1 MIPEALPKKALTQPD
16 GSSSFPPQLS
26 SLFSNG
32 RAKIFADERDGVT
45 ASDAARIW
53 GGQGEQYRPSVN
65 TETRT
70 IEVMRNAQMSPIKE
84 KGPAVGPQQVAR
96 SNDGSMF
103 FEMDV
108 PAVAYGTVTTGGMSG
123 VQVGPIEVPV
133 ASTIV
138 EETENTAARV
148 RDVAAMAERMD
159 NIKTERIPCPRL
171 AGATF
176 GPGMGGLAMFKNGD
190 VKKMWFW
197 YDRAG
202 SSRLAGIPSSISAPE
217 QEFSEP
223 GIADKPGGDGTHE
236 VAESKVS
243 RPRDY
248 PRTMKDLMSM
258 VAAAK
263 EAQWGEVNESDAD
276 SNDQEQSAG
285 DNFYEYMSTGS
296 ISSDSDNEPADLGS
310 AEVAIGKCSHGTYEN
325 YFGRYRLPVAAPTD
339 GNTTKAD
346 EDAPLLRSSRT
357 GSVVEGGKGRVV
369 GPSSDTLA
377 PSVHVTHDY
386 DKVALNNQSAE
397 IAKEWEL
404 GQWQGSASGFVVSD
418 NEVGPQRAPQ
428 SDQIVNGI
436 RGKVNQTP
444 SAAGAHRAGETSFND
459 VFT

>member
-1 MIPEALPKKALTQPD
+1 MIPEALPKKPFAQPD
-16 GSSSFPPQLS
+16 GTKSFSPQLS

-32 RAKIFADERDGVT
+32 RAKIFADERDGAA

-53 GGQGEQYRPSVN
+53 GGQGDRTNRPSVG
-65 TETRT
+65 TESRT
-70 IEVMRNAQMSPIKE
+70 VEVMRNAQLSPVKE
-84 KGPAVGPQQVAR
+84 NGPAVGPQQVAR
-96 SNDGSMF
+96 INDGAML

-138 EETENTAARV
+138 EETENTTARV

-159 NIKTERIPCPRL
+159 NIETERIPCPRL

-197 YDRAG
+197 YDHRAG

-217 QEFSEP
+217 QAFSDP
-223 GIADKPGGDGTHE
+223 GTASKRGDGTHE
-236 VAESKVS
+236 AADSKVS
-243 RPRDY
+243 KPRDY

-263 EAQWGEVNESDAD
+263 EAQWGEVNESNAD
-276 SNDQEQSAG
+276 SNDQEQSSG

-296 ISSDSDNEPADLGS
+296 ISSDSDNEPADLEGV
-310 AEVAIGKCSHGTYEN
+310 EVAIGKGSHSIYEN
-325 YFGRYRLPVAAPTD
+325 YFGRYRRPVAEPTD
-339 GNTTKAD
+339 GNTKKAD
-346 EDAPLLRSSRT
+346 EESQASRT
-357 GSVVEGGKGRVV
+357 GSGVVGGKGRVA

-386 DKVALNNQSAE
+386 DKIALNNQSAE

-404 GQWQGSASGFVVSD
+404 GQWQGSVSAFVVPNND
-418 NEVGPQRAPQ
+418 VGPRQGAQ
-428 SDQIVNGI
+428 SDQVVNGVIVN
-436 RGKVNQTP
+436 VNQTP
-444 SAAGAHRAGETSFND
+444 STAGAHRGGELRPNNFLT
-459 VFT
+459 